1 MNIILLSGGSGK
13 RLWPLSNDIRSKQ
26 FLKLFLNH
34 KNEFESMLQRVY
46 NQILAVDKNSTITIA
61 TSESQ
66 VPAIHN
72 QLGKDVGISVEPC
85 RRDTFPAIVLA
96 AAYLV
101 DVKKVDINESV
112 VVCPVDP
119 YVNESFFESMME
131 LCKLVDNGDT
141 NLALMGINPT
151 YPAEKYG
158 YIIPDS
164 MNDIS
169 TVKFFKEKPNSHD
182 AQEYIKQGAL
192 WNSGVFAFKL
202 EYVLTKAHDI
212 IEFTDYYD
220 LLKKYSLLNKISF
233 DYAIVEK
240 ENNIKMKKYAGEWKD
255 VGTWN
260 TMTESMSKKTI
271 GNAIQG
277 AECENVSIVNELDI
291 PVLAMG
297 LKNIVVAASP
307 DGILVSDK
315 NMSANIKPYVEK
327 IEQKVKY
334 AEKEWG
340 TYEIVDIH
348 NHKFTVKLKIN
359 EHGKICF
366 NRKKFI
372 MVAAIVI
379 SGSGTMKCG
388 DDLSILKEGSII
400 TFKGDCIYELESETM
415 MTIICISKS
424 SI

>member
-240 ENNIKMKKYAGEWKD
+240 Y
-255 VGTWN
+255 
-260 TMTESMSKKTI
+260 
-271 GNAIQG
+271 
-277 AECENVSIVNELDI
+277 
-291 PVLAMG
+291 
-297 LKNIVVAASP
+297 
-307 DGILVSDK
+307 
-315 NMSANIKPYVEK
+315 
-327 IEQKVKY
+327 
-334 AEKEWG
+334 
-340 TYEIVDIH
+340 
-348 NHKFTVKLKIN
+348 
-359 EHGKICF
+359 
-366 NRKKFI
+366 
-372 MVAAIVI
+372 
-379 SGSGTMKCG
+379 
-388 DDLSILKEGSII
+388 
-400 TFKGDCIYELESETM
+400 
-415 MTIICISKS
+415 
-424 SI
+424 